1 MSAATLPPEGRA
13 AVRAGVIGNYVDQ
26 FNIFLPVVAL
36 APALATLAGPHASV
50 TGGALV
56 IVATLLGRPV
66 GSMIFG
72 RVSDRLGRTATT
84 KIAIAGTAATS
95 FAIAAVPGHG
105 SIGVWAIT
113 AVIALRFVA
122 GAFLAGEYTSAI
134 PLAMEWSPPRRRG
147 LVSGLIMSM
156 APFAQATIAFA
167 TAGLI
172 AILGLPTYAAWGW
185 RITFLVGGAA
195 SLTLLAYYSSRVAD
209 APDVA
214 RSREVAR
221 AAENMNSRGLRGILG
236 GAHAGAFWQMFG
248 LMTGLWLMT
257 NMVVIVLAGRLAREL
272 GLAGDVV
279 GIVMGFAAVAQA
291 VVMALTGHVSSLL
304 GRRQFFVLWG
314 LVAAAV
320 GPLLWLGTIA
330 TPVIP
335 VVVGVGLLQ
344 ILTVCGYGPV
354 GAYLCERFPA
364 HVRSTGYGTAYSLSI
379 VGPALWPFW
388 LPQLEGVLGHDGS
401 VMAVLATGGLFVA
414 GWGALGPRLSPT
426 DLDRPVEAVA
436 RRPQSG
442 SPMGSDL
449 PDLAP
454 AGDVKAAAEFADEA
468 VGVDVS
474 VGDRG

>member
-1 MSAATLPPEGRA
+1 MSTATLPPEGRA

-36 APALATLAGPHASV
+36 APALATLAGPHAGV

-95 FAIAAVPGHG
+95 FAIAAVPDHG
-105 SIGVWAIT
+105 SIGAWAIT
-113 AVIALRFVA
+113 VVIALRFVA

-134 PLAMEWSPPRRRG
+134 PLAMEWSRPRRRG

-156 APFAQATIAFA
+156 APSAQATIAFA

-172 AILGLPTYAAWGW
+172 AVLGLPAYAAWGW
-185 RITFLVGGAA
+185 RVTFVIGGAA
-195 SLTLLAYYSSRVAD
+195 SLALLAYYSSKVTD
-209 APDVA
+209 APDVV
-214 RSREVAR
+214 RGREVAR
-221 AAENMNSRGLRGILG
+221 VVDNTRSCGLRGVLG
-236 GAHAGAFWQMFG
+236 GTHAGAFWQVFG

-272 GLAGDVV
+272 GLTGGEV
-279 GIVMGFAAVAQA
+279 GVVMGVAAIAQA
-291 VVMALTGHVSSLL
+291 VVMAVTGHVSSLL
-304 GRRQFFVLWG
+304 GRRRFFVIWG
-314 LVAAAV
+314 GVAAVAAPV
-320 GPLLWLGTIA
+320 LWMGTIA
-330 TPVIP
+330 TQVIP
-335 VVVGVGLLQ
+335 VIVGTALLQ

-388 LPQLEGVLGHDGS
+388 LPQLERLLGHNGS
-401 VMAVLATGGLFVA
+401 VMAVLVTGGLFVA
-414 GWGALGPRLSPT
+414 GWGAVGPRLSPE
-426 DLDRPVEAVA
+426 DLDLPAEAGAREPYPESTTGPDSHAAVPEEGTNPAKPVTI
-436 RRPQSG
+436 G
-442 SPMGSDL
+442 
-449 PDLAP
+449 
-454 AGDVKAAAEFADEA
+454 
-468 VGVDVS
+468 VG
-474 VGDRG
+474 G